1 MDEHLKPL
9 GLRVS
14 SGAELL
20 GCSESTVRR
29 MLKSGEL
36 EGFRVRAGVRVDY
49 DDLVRYCGFTLHLS
63 LNLRQLIASHALP
76 DALGE
81 TLAPASSLSPLFGEC
96 LGSQSLFR

>member
-1 MDEHLKPL
+1 MEEDLKPL

-49 DDLVRYCGFTLHLS
+49 DDLVRYVRTHRYLGVEDREEAS
-63 LNLRQLIASHALP
+63 ILRR
-76 DALGE
+76 
-81 TLAPASSLSPLFGEC
+81 LFPRYRRANGTS
-96 LGSQSLFR
+96 G

>member
-9 GLRVS
+9 GIRVS
-14 SGAELL
+14 SGAWVL

-49 DDLVRYCGFTLHLS
+49 EDPTKYVRTHRYLGVEGREEAS
-63 LNLRQLIASHALP
+63 ILRR
-76 DALGE
+76 
-81 TLAPASSLSPLFGEC
+81 LARLSPRHRRANGTS
-96 LGSQSLFR
+96 G

>member
-1 MDEHLKPL
+1 MEEDLKPL

-36 EGFRVRAGVRVDY
+36 EGFRVRAGVRVHY
-49 DDLVRYCGFTLHLS
+49 DDLVRYVRTHRYLGMGDAAEAS
-63 LNLRQLIASHALP
+63 ILRR
-76 DALGE
+76 
-81 TLAPASSLSPLFGEC
+81 LFPRYRRANGTS
-96 LGSQSLFR
+96 G

>member
-49 DDLVRYCGFTLHLS
+49 DDLVRYVRTHRYLGVEDREVAS
-63 LNLRQLIASHALP
+63 ILRR
-76 DALGE
+76 
-81 TLAPASSLSPLFGEC
+81 LARLFPRYRRANGTS
-96 LGSQSLFR
+96 G